1 METDRARTDDR
12 LVTLYLRYQNNVPHV
27 ATYSQSHSHTSQLF
41 THNVLYCISTA
52 VLYIRPTPIAIRRP
66 IHRTIASGRPRLPFF
81 VALPSHPPVVRCSR
95 VPSHEA
101 GLLYGLRSA
110 DEPRFCGLGV
120 ALEGERRGRGEP
132 LACLLIKTCT
142 V

>member
-1 METDRARTDDR
+1 MLIHAENNLPRTYD
-12 LVTLYLRYQNNVPHV
+12 V
-27 ATYSQSHSHTSQLF
+27 ATYSHSHVITVTL
-41 THNVLYCISTA
+41 NVYKYMVRPRSRSGVQSITA
-52 VLYIRPTPIAIRRP
+52 RT
-66 IHRTIASGRPRLPFF
+66 TIASGRPRLPFF